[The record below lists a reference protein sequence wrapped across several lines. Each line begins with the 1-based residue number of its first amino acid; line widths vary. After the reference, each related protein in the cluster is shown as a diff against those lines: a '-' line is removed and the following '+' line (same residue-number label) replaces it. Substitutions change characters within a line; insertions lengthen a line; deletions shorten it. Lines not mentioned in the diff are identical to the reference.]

1 MNWAQL
7 FFYIFAALSL
17 IFAGLVVTRRNAVHA
32 AICLIITFFF
42 MAGVFVILKA
52 ELLAAVQVLVY
63 AGGVVGLMLYVIML
77 VKPDERDDAKQSL
90 GQKVIAAF
98 VALLLFL
105 QLGSI
110 AYVFFANKKAGAVV
124 AEAAKFGGNTE
135 GIGAVLYTK
144 YLFPFEVAS
153 VLLLAAM
160 VGAIV
165 LAKNRLER

>member
-1 MNWAQL
+1 MGWAQI
-7 FFYIFAALSL
+7 FFYIFAGLSI
-17 IFAGLVVTRRNAVHA
+17 IFAALVVTRKNPVHS

-77 VKPDERDDAKQSL
+77 VKPDERDEVKQSL
-90 GQKVIAAF
+90 GQKIIAAF

-105 QLGSI
+105 QLGGL
-110 AYVFFANKKAGAVV
+110 AYVYFNKPAGNIASEAV
-124 AEAAKFGGNTE
+124 KFGGNTE
-135 GIGAVLYTK
+135 GIGALLYTK